1 MFCFSSWGQIANN
14 AMPLGQLIVSQVTV
28 FPTAVNRHIL
38 KKKRNK
44 RMAFFPSLVRPKPYI
59 PMVSL
64 HFNQ

>member
-38 KKKRNK
+38 KKKETK
-44 RMAFFPSLVRPKPYI
+44 EWHPFPL
-59 PMVSL
+59 
-64 HFNQ
+64 